1 MSTEETLRL
10 QIEDLERRI
19 AELSDRLL
27 AVTAERDAARAEIA
41 HRRLTT
47 DRPHFK
53 EQLAPDGQSFSDI
66 ELCTFCDGEGNYWV
80 HDFEM
85 KCTRCDGTGLAQRPS
100 HPTVPES

>member
-19 AELSDRLL
+19 AELSDRLH
-27 AVTAERDAARAEIA
+27 AVTEERDTARAELA
-41 HRRLTT
+41 HWRLTS
-47 DRPHFK
+47 DRPHF
-53 EQLAPDGQSFSDI
+53 EPRLSPDGQGFSDVG
-66 ELCTFCDGEGNYWV
+66 LCTFCDGEGNYWV

-85 KCTRCDGTGLAQRPS
+85 KCTRCDGTGLAHRSS

>member
-19 AELSDRLL
+19 AELADRLN
-27 AVTAERDAARAEIA
+27 AVTEERDTARAELA
-41 HRRLTT
+41 HWRLASGARFEE
-47 DRPHFK
+47 RP
-53 EQLAPDGQSFSDI
+53 APDGESYSDT

-85 KCTRCDGTGLAQRPS
+85 KCTRCAGTGLAQRPS